1 MKTDNAEH
9 NNAER
14 TPFTASRFM
23 VISVV
28 QSLAQ
33 LVSHPPRRMPS
44 RAGRVLSFACV
55 LLGSAVACLHTA
67 AQTHSDAQAYKQ
79 TLLAIQEK
87 IESGNLQEARSLAD
101 HAASAYPRDGGIE
114 NLLGVIEIEQGN
126 TEAAARSFSDA
137 IAHSPRLASAYLNL
151 SRIKMTAAAT
161 DPAGRRE
168 ALRLSLKAIELEPA
182 NDEAHYQAATI
193 LAWNKDY
200 RSSLQ
205 HLQKL
210 RPVSRD
216 KIGAEALL
224 CEDYAA
230 LGDREKTRETVRAMV
245 NNPELSEQDAD
256 TCLDGLRAARSAAQI
271 EQLFS
276 AAAAHQALSSDGLRI
291 LGLAQEAEG
300 KLQPARSTLERAF
313 AASANS
319 VDILEDLARVAKAVG
334 DNQGALGYIAHAR
347 DLQPNN
353 SSLSY
358 EFAAICVRM
367 GLLAEA
373 RKALTEA
380 LRLAPDNPDYNLAM
394 GIVVSFSA
402 DPSQA
407 LPYLARYHQL
417 RPSDPDG
424 VLQLGAASYRA
435 RDYDTAV
442 KWLQPATAN
451 QKTAP
456 EAHFYLG
463 RIDRQEG
470 RLDEAAAEL
479 KQVLALHPGHPD
491 SLAELGQISVQ
502 NRDFAQASTYFEQA
516 LRADPDNYAANFGL
530 LQLYARTGDP
540 RRDEQ
545 SRRFDQVKNM
555 QQEQQKEMMR
565 VIEIRPN
572 EPTGE
577 AH

>member
-1 MKTDNAEH
+1 
-9 NNAER
+9 
-14 TPFTASRFM
+14 M

-28 QSLAQ
+28 QRMPQ
-33 LVSHPPRRMPS
+33 FVSHSRRRTSLPAL
-44 RAGRVLSFACV
+44 RASGTACV
-55 LLGSAVACLHTA
+55 LVGSLLAGMHAA
-67 AQTHSDAQAYKQ
+67 AQPHSAAQAYKQ

-87 IESGNLQEARSLAD
+87 IESGNLEEARSLAA
-101 HAASAYPRDGGIE
+101 HAASVYPRDGGIE
-114 NLLGVIEIEQGN
+114 NLVGIIEVEQGN
-126 TEAAARSFSDA
+126 SEAATHAFTDA
-137 IAHSPRLASAYLNL
+137 IAHNPRLASAYLNL
-151 SRIKMTAAAT
+151 SRIKMAAAAKDTAA
-161 DPAGRRE
+161 RRD

-193 LAWNKDY
+193 FVWNKDY
-200 RSSLQ
+200 HSSLQ
-205 HLQKL
+205 QLQKL
-210 RPVSRD
+210 TPDSRSR
-216 KIGAEALL
+216 IGAQSLFCA
-224 CEDYAA
+224 DYAA
-230 LGDREKTRETVRAMV
+230 LGDREKTSEAVHALE
-245 NNPELSEQDAD
+245 NNPELTEQDAD
-256 TCLDGLRAARSAAQI
+256 TCLDGLRAARSAELI
-271 EQLFS
+271 EQLFN
-276 AAAAHQALSSDGLRI
+276 AAALHQALSPGGLRI
-291 LGLAQEAEG
+291 LALAQEAEG
-300 KLQPARSTLERAF
+300 KFQAARSNLESAF
-313 AASANS
+313 AANSTS
-319 VDILEDLARVAKAVG
+319 VDLLEDLARVARSAG

-353 SSLSY
+353 ASLSY
-358 EFAAICVRM
+358 EFAVICVRM

-380 LRLAPDNPDYNLAM
+380 LRLAPDNPDDNLAM

-407 LPYLARYHQL
+407 MPYLTRYHEL
-417 RPSDPDG
+417 RPNDPNG

-442 KWLQPATAN
+442 KWLKPAAAN
-451 QKTAP
+451 QKTAA

-491 SLAELGQISVQ
+491 SLAELGQICVQ
-502 NRDFAQASTYFEQA
+502 NRDFPQASAYFDQA

-545 SRRFDQVKNM
+545 SRRFDQVKNR

-565 VIEIRPN
+565 VLEIRPN
-572 EPTGE
+572 DPSGGP
-577 AH
+577 H

>member
-1 MKTDNAEH
+1 MH
-9 NNAER
+9 ER
-14 TPFTASRFM
+14 
-23 VISVV
+23 I
-28 QSLAQ
+28 L
-33 LVSHPPRRMPS
+33 
-44 RAGRVLSFACV
+44 RVLNIACV
-55 LLGSAVACLHTA
+55 LLGSALACMPVSG
-67 AQTHSDAQAYKQ
+67 QTHSEAQVYKQ

-87 IESGNLQEARSLAD
+87 IASGNLQEARSLAD
-101 HAASAYPRDGGIE
+101 HAIRAYPRDGGVE

-126 TEAAARSFSDA
+126 TEGAAKSFTDA

-151 SRIKMTAAAT
+151 SRIRMATAAT
-161 DPAGRRE
+161 DPAARRE
-168 ALRLSLKAIELEPA
+168 ALRLSLKAVELEPA
-182 NDEAHYQAATI
+182 NDEAQYQAATI
-193 LAWNKDY
+193 LSWNKDFH
-200 RSSLQ
+200 SSLL

-210 RPVSRD
+210 SPGSRA
-216 KIGAEALL
+216 KIGAQALF
-224 CEDYAA
+224 CADYAA
-230 LGDREKTRETVRAMV
+230 TGDREKTSEMVRAME

-256 TCLDGLRAARSAAQI
+256 TCLDGLRMARSAELI

-276 AAAAHQALSSDGLRI
+276 AAGTHQPLSADGLRI

-300 KLQPARSTLERAF
+300 KLQAARSTLESAF
-313 AASANS
+313 AASSRS
-319 VDILEDLARVAKAVG
+319 VAILEDLARVAKALA

-353 SSLSY
+353 ASLSY

-407 LPYLARYHQL
+407 LPYLTRYHEL
-417 RPSDPDG
+417 RPTDPNG

-442 KWLQPATAN
+442 KWLKPAASN
-451 QKTAP
+451 PKTAP

-463 RIDRQEG
+463 RIARQEG

-491 SLAELGQISVQ
+491 SLAELGQICVQ
-502 NRDFAQASTYFEQA
+502 NRDFPKASTYFEQA
-516 LRADPDNYAANFGL
+516 LHADPDNYAANFGL

-565 VIEIRPN
+565 VIEIRPR
-572 EPTGE
+572 ETSSSG
-577 AH
+577 H

>member
-1 MKTDNAEH
+1 MV
-9 NNAER
+9 
-14 TPFTASRFM
+14 SRFM

-28 QSLAQ
+28 QPLAQ
-33 LVSHPPRRMPS
+33 LAPSSRRRIAA
-44 RAGRVLSFACV
+44 RAFYALHVVCA
-55 LLGSAVACLHTA
+55 LLTSIAGA
-67 AQTHSDAQAYKQ
+67 AQTHSGGNAYQQ

-87 IESGNLQEARSLAD
+87 IQGGDLPQARSLAD
-101 HAASAYPRDGGIE
+101 HALSAWPRDGGIE
-114 NLLGVIEIEQGN
+114 NLLGIIQVEQGN
-126 TEAAARSFSDA
+126 TEGAARSFSEA
-137 IAHSPRLASAYLNL
+137 ILHNPRLLSAYLNL

-161 DPAGRRE
+161 DPVARRE
-168 ALRLSLKAIELEPA
+168 ALRLSRKALELDPN

-193 LAWNKDY
+193 LSWNKDSP
-200 RSSLQ
+200 SSLQ

-210 RPVSRD
+210 SSDSRA
-216 KIGAEALL
+216 KIGAQALF
-224 CEDYAA
+224 CADYAA
-230 LGDREKTRETVRAMV
+230 LGDRDKTTAAVRALA
-245 NNPELSEQDAD
+245 NNPDLTEQDAD
-256 TCLDGLRAARSAAQI
+256 TCLDGLRSARRADLI

-276 AAAAHQALSSDGLRI
+276 AAATHQALTPDGLRI
-291 LGLAQEAEG
+291 LALAQEAEG
-300 KLQPARSTLERAF
+300 KFPAARSNLESAF
-313 AASANS
+313 AANSAS
-319 VDILEDLARVAKAVG
+319 VGFLEDLARVAKSAG

-347 DLQPNN
+347 DLQPDNA
-353 SSLSY
+353 SLSY

-407 LPYLARYHQL
+407 MPYLTRYHEL
-417 RPSDPDG
+417 RPNDPNG

-442 KWLQPATAN
+442 KWLKPAALN

-463 RIDRQEG
+463 RIARQEG
-470 RLDEAAAEL
+470 HLEEATAEL

-491 SLAELGQISVQ
+491 SLAELGQICVQ
-502 NRDFAQASTYFEQA
+502 TRDFPQATSYFDQA
-516 LRADPDNYAANFGL
+516 LHSDPDNYAANFGL
-530 LQLYARTGDP
+530 LQLYARTADP

-555 QQEQQKEMMR
+555 QQEEQKEMMR

-572 EPTGE
+572 NSPPS